1 MKRNP
6 PSLTNRGVASSN
18 LALKN
23 MKVLSAGIDTLVV
36 GFAIERYLEC
46 VNFDSLTTA
55 KLRASE
61 QYFDSNG
68 CAVNW
73 YGVDFI
79 VKPRGAMG
87 YEWVLENDDITMC
100 LNPKALNG
108 RIMPEVYITFS
119 SKYLWA
125 IGYRNAFYEVLNWI
139 LSWAICNDNTVS
151 RCDLCMDIEMPM
163 PAVDIEKEMITKARY
178 KREYPYAI
186 PDVVSHYSGRRVTT
200 YQVGKGNLLA
210 RIYDKTNE
218 ILKSQKDWFKDIW
231 EKHGWNKEEKV
242 VRVEF
247 QCRREFLKEKC
258 TQSFADLEYT
268 LGSIWDYC
276 THDWLRVCEAGSKNN
291 QSRWKEKDY
300 WKLIQE
306 SSIMFGEV
314 YNIPR
319 TKIKRVKLDHLMKQL
334 NGILLSICA
343 LSSYELGID
352 GAIVFTI
359 ADIRQYLHSSD
370 FKRELKKRIARF
382 GNIQKPNNNYLI
394 EEVMKL
400 GGVIEEINEK
410 ALGTEADK
418 HSLN

>member
-1 MKRNP
+1 M
-6 PSLTNRGVASSN
+6 
-18 LALKN
+18 KN

-61 QYFDSNG
+61 QYFDSKG
-68 CAVNW
+68 SAVNW

-79 VKPRGAMG
+79 VKPRGARG

-100 LNPKALNG
+100 LNPKALNS

-125 IGYRNAFYEVLNWI
+125 VGYKTAFNDVYEWI
-139 LSWAICNDNTVS
+139 LQWAICNDNTIS

-163 PAVDIEKEMITKARY
+163 PAIEIEKEMIAKARY
-178 KREYPYAI
+178 KKEYPYTT
-186 PDVVSHYSGRRVTT
+186 PEVVSHYSGRHITT

-218 ILKSQKDWFKDIW
+218 ILISQKEWFKNIW
-231 EKHGWNKEEKV
+231 EKQGWDNQEKV
-242 VRVEF
+242 IRVEF

-276 THDWLRVCEAGSKNN
+276 THEWLRVCNAGSKSN

-300 WKLIQE
+300 WKLIQD
-306 SSIMFGEV
+306 SSSMFGEV

-319 TKIKRVKLDHLMKQL
+319 KQIKKVKCEHLIKQL
-334 NGILLSICA
+334 KGILLSMCA
-343 LSSYELGID
+343 LTSDEFGID
-352 GAIVFTI
+352 GAKVLII
-359 ADIRQYLHSSD
+359 ADIRQFIHSEE
-370 FKRELKKRIARF
+370 FKIELKKRMAKF
-382 GNIQKPNNNYLI
+382 GNVKKCKSNYLI
-394 EEVMKL
+394 DELIKL
-400 GGVIEEINEK
+400 GGVIESIEENP
-410 ALGTEADK
+410 LRTEADK
-418 HSLN
+418 NSLN

>member
-1 MKRNP
+1 
-6 PSLTNRGVASSN
+6 
-18 LALKN
+18 

-36 GFAIERYLEC
+36 GFKIESYDEE
-46 VNFDSLTTA
+46 VNFDILTDA
-55 KLRASE
+55 KSQAAE
-61 QYFDSNG
+61 KYFDSQG

-79 VKPRGAMG
+79 VKPRGARG
-87 YEWVLENDDITMC
+87 YEWVLENDDITVC
-100 LNPKALNG
+100 INPKALNG
-108 RIMPEVYITFS
+108 SIMPEVYVTFS

-125 IGYRNAFYEVLNWI
+125 VGYKNAFYEVYNWI
-139 LSWAICNDNTVS
+139 LNWAICNDNTIS

-163 PAVDIEKEMITKARY
+163 PAIDIEKEMVTRGRY
-178 KREYPYAI
+178 KKEYPYTI
-186 PDVVSHYSGRRVTT
+186 PDVVSHYSGRRITT
-200 YQVGKGNLLA
+200 YQVGKGKLLA

-247 QCRREFLKEKC
+247 QCRREFLKQES

-276 THDWLRVCEAGSKNN
+276 THEWLRVCDAGSKSN

-300 WKLIQE
+300 WKMIQD
-306 SSIMFGEV
+306 SSKMFGEV

-319 TKIKRVKLDHLMKQL
+319 TKIKNVQREHLMKQL

-343 LSSYELGID
+343 LSSDEFGID
-352 GAIVFTI
+352 GAKVLTI

-418 HSLN
+418 HFLN